1 LREGGFQESTLTIS
15 LEDRESVENA
25 KLKWK
30 GDNSMRIKDV
40 MKQNPITVDSKTLVL
55 DARKIMQE
63 NNIRRLP
70 VVDKSKLVGIV
81 TLHDLLEAAPSPAIS
96 LNIHEL
102 NFLLSK
108 LTVEEVMTRNPVTLS
123 PDTPFEDALRIGQ
136 EKKIGSFPVVE
147 NGRLVGIS
155 TESDIVRVL
164 IHAFGIREEGSR
176 ITMEGLNEKD
186 FNQINSIATQ
196 HDTVFLS
203 MISWFREEKNDWMI
217 VLRVKTKKPDP
228 IVQDLKKAGFK
239 VTCVM

>member
-1 LREGGFQESTLTIS
+1 
-15 LEDRESVENA
+15 
-25 KLKWK
+25 
-30 GDNSMRIKDV
+30 MRIKDV
-40 MKQNPITVDSKTLVL
+40 MKRNPITVNSKTLVL

-63 NNIRRLP
+63 NKIRRLP

-102 NFLLSK
+102 NFLLAK

-136 EKKIGSFPVVE
+136 EKRIGSFPVVE
-147 NGRLVGIS
+147 NGKLVGIS

-164 IHAFGIREEGSR
+164 IRAFGIREDGSR
-176 ITMEGLNEKD
+176 ITIEGLDKKD

-196 HDTVFLS
+196 HDTVLLS
-203 MISWFREEKNDWMI
+203 MISWFREDKNDWMV
-217 VLRVKTKKPDP
+217 VLRIKTEKPEL